1 MRIFENIL
9 GRFHLRF
16 KDRQSAG
23 AILGEALKDFIKKP
37 DRKNCVVL
45 GIPRGGVITGYCIS
59 KKLGSQFD
67 IIIPR
72 KLCAP
77 DNEEL
82 AIGAIT
88 GDGTTYVNDILVK
101 VLDITSD
108 YIALEKLKQL
118 KEIERRTSL
127 YHSKMKTI
135 TGLDNIELRNEI
147 IILADDGTSS
157 GATMIAA
164 VRSIIKSCRKGCQII
179 MATPIAPK
187 STLELLKNEDID
199 HIEVIISPRDYDFKS
214 VEQYYYDF
222 HQLTDQE
229 VIEIITKSKIEK
241 S

>member
-1 MRIFENIL
+1 MRIFDNIR

-23 AILGEALKDFIKKP
+23 TILGEALKDFIKKR

-45 GIPRGGVITGYCIS
+45 GIPRGGVITGYCVA
-59 KKLGSQFD
+59 KKLGSKFD
-67 IIIPR
+67 IIMPR

-82 AIGAIT
+82 AIGAVT
-88 GDGTTYVNDILVK
+88 GDGTTYINDILVK
-101 VLDITSD
+101 ELDITSD
-108 YIALEKLKQL
+108 YIAREKLKQL

-135 TGLDNIELRNEI
+135 TGLEYIELRNKT
-147 IILADDGTSS
+147 IILADDGTCT

-164 VRSIIKSCRKGCQII
+164 ERSIIKSFRNGCQII
-179 MATPIAPK
+179 IATPVAPK
-187 STLELLKNEDID
+187 STVALLRNEDID
-199 HIEVIISPRDYDFKS
+199 HIEVISSPRDSEFTS
-214 VEQYYYDF
+214 VEHYYYDF
-222 HQLTDQE
+222 HQVTDQE
-229 VIEIITKSKIEK
+229 VIEIITKSKIEE